1 MQDILKHELFKEVCA
16 HYETY
21 YKLQPLT
28 ARLYALFVFNN
39 CQEGFTFDELLETF
53 QASKSSISHSINS
66 LIEMNFIEQIKKEN
80 ERKRYFRANQSFF
93 LLRLENV
100 YERLTKEKEI
110 NEKLRAYRKHHNN
123 LMFNE
128 EEYEFYVEH
137 INEVTTS
144 LKNTIEN
151 LKLHNDSN
159 EK

>member
-1 MQDILKHELFKEVCA
+1 MQNILKHELFKEVCT

-28 ARLYALFVFNN
+28 ARLYALFVLNN
-39 CQEGFTFDELLETF
+39 CREGFTFEELLEIF

-80 ERKRYFRANQSFF
+80 ERKRYFRANQRFF
-93 LLRLENV
+93 LLRLESV
-100 YERLTKEKEI
+100 YERLIKENEI
-110 NEKLRAYRKHHNN
+110 NEKLRAYREKHNN

-128 EEYEFYVEH
+128 EEYKHYVTH
-137 INEVTTS
+137 INEVTKS
-144 LKNTIEN
+144 LRNTIEN
-151 LKLHNDSN
+151 LKFHNDSN

>member
-1 MQDILKHELFKEVCA
+1 MHEVLTHNLFDEVRL
-16 HYETY
+16 HYESY
-21 YKLQPLT
+21 YRLQPLT
-28 ARLYALFVFNN
+28 AKLYALFVLNN
-39 CQEGFTFDELLETF
+39 CKEGFTFEELLETF
-53 QASKSSISHSINS
+53 QVSKSSISHSINT
-66 LIEMNFIEQIKKEN
+66 LIELDFIEQIKKEN